1 MNKINEIPVEDLRHY
16 VSPDQ
21 FDFETTRD
29 IAPLTGTVGQE
40 RAISALNFGF
50 NIKTGGF
57 NIYAAGA
64 KGTGKNSTIKA
75 FVHDKARQ
83 EAPHGDWVY
92 VNNFKETDKPKAISV
107 PTGKGPELAADMDQL
122 IAACKE
128 EIPRAFENEDYDKR
142 KSEILKDV
150 QKHRDEILTGIQ
162 TMAENSGFIIEMTN
176 MGIVTVPARK
186 GKPMS
191 RDEFEAL
198 SKDEKDRLQDKLI
211 NLQTEISQAQNKA
224 RKLEQEAE
232 EKIRSLDKEVALFA
246 IGHLLDRMQDD
257 YKECP
262 KVIDYLR
269 EVQNDIIEHL
279 DNFKHIARPEGA
291 TDGQLALMQALGQG
305 EPTFDQYKVNVFITN
320 GHAEGAPVVIE
331 NNPTYYNLIGRID
344 YDAKFGIMT
353 TNFNLV
359 KPGAIHRANGGYLVL
374 QALDLL
380 MNFQSWDA
388 LKRVLRSGEITIENI
403 GDQYRPIP
411 TSTLKPEPIPV
422 NVKVIL
428 IGNPMIYHLLYAYD
442 EDFPKLFKVKAD
454 FGPDMNRNDE
464 HMYEYASFITARV
477 NEAGLKHF
485 HKSGVARIVEYGSR
499 LIENQKKLSTR
510 FIEISDIISE
520 ASYWANKDN
529 SEYVMARHVEKALYE
544 KKYRSSMIEER
555 LQEMINEGTLLI
567 DTEGAVVGQVN
578 GLSVLDIGDYM
589 FGKPSRITAKTFVG
603 RSGVTNIERETAM
616 GGPIHNKGVMILT
629 GYLGSKFAVDKP
641 LALSASITFEQEY
654 GGVEG
659 DSASSTELYA
669 ILSSLA
675 EVPIKQ
681 NLAVTGSVNQKGEIQ
696 PIGGVNQKIEGFF
709 DVCRLRGLTGD
720 QGIMIPHQNVKHLML
735 RNDVIEA
742 VKSGSF
748 HIFPVKFIDEGIEIL
763 TGMEAGTRD
772 ENGKYPENSIFGKAD
787 NKIQQF
793 TDIMRIFG
801 GGEEKEERKEG
812 KMGTAAEGIDE
823 E

>member
-812 KMGTAAEGIDE
+812 KMGMAAEGIDE

>member
-1 MNKINEIPVEDLRHY
+1 MNKINEVPVEDLRHY

-92 VNNFKETDKPKAISV
+92 VNNFKETDKPKAISI

-812 KMGTAAEGIDE
+812 KMGMAAEGIDE

>member
-1 MNKINEIPVEDLRHY
+1 MNKINEVPVENLRHY
-16 VSPDQ
+16 VNPEQ
-21 FDFETTRD
+21 FDFETTKD

-83 EAPHGDWVY
+83 EDPHCDWVY
-92 VNNFKETDKPKAISV
+92 VNNFKETDKPKTISV

-150 QKHRDEILTGIQ
+150 QKRRDEILTEIQ
-162 TMAENSGFIIEMTN
+162 AIAENSGFIIEMTN
-176 MGIVTVPARK
+176 MGIVTVPAKK

-198 SKDEKDRLQDKLI
+198 DKDEKDRLQDKLI
-211 NLQTEISQAQNKA
+211 NLQTEIGQAQNKA

-246 IGHLLDRMQDD
+246 IGHLLDRIRDD
-257 YKECP
+257 YKECS
-262 KVIDYLR
+262 KVIDYLG

-279 DNFKHIARPEGA
+279 DNFKHVARPEGA

-344 YDAKFGIMT
+344 YDAKFGVMT

-464 HMYEYASFITARV
+464 HIHEYASFITARV

-520 ASYWANKDN
+520 ASYWADKDN

-675 EVPIKQ
+675 EVPIRQ

-735 RNDVIEA
+735 RNDIIEA
-742 VKSGSF
+742 VKNGSF
-748 HIFPVKFIDEGIEIL
+748 HIFPVKSIDEGIEIL
-763 TGMEAGTRD
+763 TGMEAGARD

-801 GGEEKEERKEG
+801 GGEETEERKKG
-812 KMGTAAEGIDE
+812 KMGMAAEGIDE